1 MKKPSV
7 ANEYSRVKR
16 IVGPIARGTITIFVH
31 QNRMQSPPRIAV
43 VVPIYNEQENI
54 PELCRR
60 IREACG
66 ELNDVRWEAIF
77 VDDGSTDDSAVL
89 LRKEAQSC
97 TRIRLIRLSRNF
109 GHQPAISAGLF
120 VCDADAAVV
129 MDGDLQDPPEVIP
142 QLVER
147 WQSGAKVVRAERLS
161 RRESG
166 LRRLAFAAFHRFF
179 NLFSDFPIPA
189 NSGVFCLLDRDV
201 IRIYNSL
208 SERHRYFPGLSA
220 WIGFRQETV
229 CYHRDERYR
238 GQPKQSW
245 RRLASYALDALCS
258 FSYVPLRLVTY
269 AGFFI
274 SAMGF
279 SIGLFFAMRRIL
291 GVEIAFTGFTTIVVL
306 ILFIGGLQL
315 MALGIIGEYLGRMY
329 DEAKR
334 RPYFIIDESEP
345 AHERNLSDNRIR

>member
-1 MKKPSV
+1 MSTQPKV
-7 ANEYSRVKR
+7 A
-16 IVGPIARGTITIFVH
+16 I
-31 QNRMQSPPRIAV
+31 
-43 VVPIYNEQENI
+43 VVPVYNEQENI

-60 IREACG
+60 IREVCQG
-66 ELNDVRWEAIF
+66 LDSVQWEAIF
-77 VDDGSTDDSAVL
+77 VDDGSSDDSVAL
-89 LRKEAQSC
+89 LQEEARTC
-97 TRIRLIRLSRNF
+97 PNLRLVRLSRNF

-120 VCDADAAVV
+120 ACNAGAAIV

-142 QLVER
+142 QLVEQWR
-147 WQSGAKVVRAERLS
+147 SGAKVVRAERLS
-161 RRESG
+161 RQETG
-166 LRRLAFAAFHRFF
+166 LRRLAFVTFHRFF
-179 NLFSDFPIPA
+179 NLFSDYPIPA
-189 NSGVFCLLDRDV
+189 NSGVFCLLDRSAIDV
-201 IRIYNSL
+201 YNSL

-220 WIGFRQETV
+220 WMGFRQETV
-229 CYHRDERYR
+229 HYHREERFK
-238 GQPKQSW
+238 GTPKQSW
-245 RRLASYALDALCS
+245 RRLISYAADALFS
-258 FSYVPLRLVTY
+258 FSYVPLRVVTY

-279 SIGLFFAMRRIL
+279 AIGLFFAMRRIL

-345 AHERNLSDNRIR
+345 THERNLSDNRIR